1 MANGDLKTLFIKRLI
16 LISEM
21 LNDKVGR
28 YVFKM
33 NEIQYHKRGSILVAK
48 LFVWDT
54 KHSYSYILNRV
65 EDYEELSNILHF
77 NYGLYFI
84 PYVKRLYTQTSSF
97 IHPRK
102 TLKLPT

>member
-65 EDYEELSNILHF
+65 EDYEELSSLHLCSTTPAAIKAVMTKG
-77 NYGLYFI
+77 YEEI
-84 PYVKRLYTQTSSF
+84 PTTED
-97 IHPRK
+97 
-102 TLKLPT
+102 

>member
-33 NEIQYHKRGSILVAK
+33 NKIQYHKRGSILVAK
-48 LFVWDT
+48 LFV
-54 KHSYSYILNRV
+54 
-65 EDYEELSNILHF
+65 
-77 NYGLYFI
+77 
-84 PYVKRLYTQTSSF
+84 
-97 IHPRK
+97 
-102 TLKLPT
+102 